1 MKASEIVDKFKNVLL
16 NTEVESDDEIKDS
29 TDVEVNEEIALNEQ
43 KENSEVQEKVELE
56 EEVEAGYGMDD
67 KKRKRMEDEDG
78 DDGMAKYAT
87 KEDLAKA
94 MAEIKAMISKLSSE
108 EAQDVPE
115 ELSSEEN
122 KEEVSEEKQELSAQ
136 EPVVEPLAHDPEV
149 QVGTKRKVLFGQ
161 NRKLSTLDRV
171 METIVNKNK

>member
-16 NTEVESDDEIKDS
+16 NTEVESEDKISEP
-29 TDVEVNEEIALNEQ
+29 TELEVNEEVALSEQ
-43 KENSEVQEKVELE
+43 VEKPEVQEKVELE

-67 KKRKRMEDEDG
+67 KKNKRMEDEDG

-108 EAQDVPE
+108 EAQDVPQ
-115 ELSSEEN
+115 ELSS

-136 EPVVEPLAHDPEV
+136 EPVVEPLAHDPQAE
-149 QVGTKRKVLFGQ
+149 VGTKRKVLFGN